1 MQHAAAR
8 EAFRLLT
15 DSQPEIGGCCQI
27 IVVLKKTFTN
37 PGFKHGP
44 QFTRKNENTMLAE
57 SLARKPQNNNLND
70 FWKKV
75 KVVNNTNAP
84 LTSGIDGV
92 SSPEKIAE
100 VLAWAVIFTTLLQLT
115 LLQLIRNSLNLLAP
129 LLG

>member
-1 MQHAAAR
+1 M
-8 EAFRLLT
+8 
-15 DSQPEIGGCCQI
+15 G
-27 IVVLKKTFTN
+27 
-37 PGFKHGP
+37 
-44 QFTRKNENTMLAE
+44 AE
-57 SLARKPQNNNLND
+57 SLARKPRNNNPND

-100 VLAWAVIFTTLLQLT
+100 VLAWAVIFTTLLQLP
-115 LLQLIRNSLNLLAP
+115 LLQLIISSLNLLAS

>member
-1 MQHAAAR
+1 
-8 EAFRLLT
+8 
-15 DSQPEIGGCCQI
+15 
-27 IVVLKKTFTN
+27 
-37 PGFKHGP
+37 
-44 QFTRKNENTMLAE
+44 MLAE

>member
-1 MQHAAAR
+1 
-8 EAFRLLT
+8 
-15 DSQPEIGGCCQI
+15 
-27 IVVLKKTFTN
+27 
-37 PGFKHGP
+37 
-44 QFTRKNENTMLAE
+44 MLAE
-57 SLARKPQNNNLND
+57 SLARKPQNNNPND

-115 LLQLIRNSLNLLAP
+115 LLQLIMNSLNLLAA

>member
-1 MQHAAAR
+1 MW
-8 EAFRLLT
+8 
-15 DSQPEIGGCCQI
+15 
-27 IVVLKKTFTN
+27 
-37 PGFKHGP
+37 
-44 QFTRKNENTMLAE
+44 AE
-57 SLARKPQNNNLND
+57 SLTRKPQNNNPND

-92 SSPEKIAE
+92 SSPETVAE

-115 LLQLIRNSLNLLAP
+115 LLQLIVNSLNLLAP